1 MSDEDSAAT
10 GSPGG
15 EKRAASSPITNLRSS
30 TGLNT
35 KKRAVP
41 QKYYE
46 AFKIAYPE
54 YKALADEFYRRV
66 FYLRIMGNELK
77 EFGKIDAIEVED
89 WDKFVALY
97 AQVHRPVLAAIL
109 KKETC
114 IQGSY

>member
-1 MSDEDSAAT
+1 M
-10 GSPGG
+10 
-15 EKRAASSPITNLRSS
+15 R
-30 TGLNT
+30 
-35 KKRAVP
+35 
-41 QKYYE
+41 
-46 AFKIAYPE
+46 
-54 YKALADEFYRRV
+54 
-66 FYLRIMGNELK
+66 NEIK